1 MEMIAG
7 AGRSTPSPR
16 SHKPGGNGLD
26 LDTSGSDPTSHPSSR
41 GPRAWKQR
49 GEENERERPEP
60 RNPDFATGRGTYGG
74 ASEGDREMTIALL
87 VLVVVCY
94 GGILRIA
101 RIEGH
106 I

>member
-1 MEMIAG
+1 M
-7 AGRSTPSPR
+7 RR
-16 SHKPGGNGLD
+16 
-26 LDTSGSDPTSHPSSR
+26 
-41 GPRAWKQR
+41 
-49 GEENERERPEP
+49 RERPES
-60 RNPDFATGRGTYGG
+60 RNPVSQPGRALEDYGE